1 MYKHIL
7 IAVNFTEDDRLIED
21 RAVKMHEFTQAKL
34 SLIHVIEPLP
44 SIYGGEVYPISE
56 EYMLPEVKL
65 NEKAT
70 SMLKPIAEHLNIPAV
85 NIATPSGKVSLE
97 IIAYSDKNNVDLI
110 LMGSHGRH
118 GLQLLLGSTAN
129 AVLHHAKCDVL
140 TVRVSD

>member
-34 SLIHVIEPLP
+34 SLIHVIEPMP
-44 SIYGGEVYPISE
+44 SIYSGDGYG
-56 EYMLPEVKL
+56 EYMLSEVNL

-97 IIAYSDKNNVDLI
+97 IIAYSDENNVDLI

-118 GLQLLLGSTAN
+118 GLRLLLGSTAN

>member
-44 SIYGGEVYPISE
+44 SIYGGDSYGG
-56 EYMLPEVKL
+56 YMKPEVNL

-70 SMLKPIAEHLNIPAV
+70 SMLKPIAERLNIPAV

-97 IIAYSDKNNVDLI
+97 IIAYSDENNVDLI

>member
-44 SIYGGEVYPISE
+44 SIYGGDSYGG
-56 EYMLPEVKL
+56 YMKPEVNL

-97 IIAYSDKNNVDLI
+97 IIAYSDENNVDLI

>member
-34 SLIHVIEPLP
+34 SLIHVIGPMP
-44 SIYGGEVYPISE
+44 SIYSGDSYGVY
-56 EYMLPEVKL
+56 MQPEVNL

-70 SMLKPIAEHLNIPAV
+70 SMLKPIAERLHIPAV
-85 NIATPSGKVSLE
+85 KIATPSGNVSHE
-97 IIAYSDKNNVDLI
+97 IIAYSDENNVDLI
-110 LMGSHGRH
+110 LIGSHGRH
-118 GLQLLLGSTAN
+118 GLRLLLGSTAN

>member
-34 SLIHVIEPLP
+34 SLIHVIEPMP
-44 SIYGGEVYPISE
+44 SIYSGDGYGG
-56 EYMLPEVKL
+56 YMLPEVNL

-70 SMLKPIAEHLNIPAV
+70 SMLKPIAERLHIPAV
-85 NIATPSGKVSLE
+85 NIVTPSGKVSHE
-97 IIAYSDKNNVDLI
+97 IITYSDENNVDLI

-118 GLQLLLGSTAN
+118 GLRLLLGSTAN

>member
-44 SIYGGEVYPISE
+44 SIYGGDSSYAISE
-56 EYMLPEVKL
+56 VLPEAKL
-65 NEKAT
+65 IETAT
-70 SMLKPIAEHLNIPAV
+70 GMLKPIAEHLNIPAV

-97 IIAYSDKNNVDLI
+97 IIAYSDENNVDLI

>member
-44 SIYGGEVYPISE
+44 SIYGGDSYGG
-56 EYMLPEVKL
+56 YMKPEVNL

-85 NIATPSGKVSLE
+85 NIATPSGNVSLE
-97 IIAYSDKNNVDLI
+97 IIAYSDENNVDLI

-118 GLQLLLGSTAN
+118 GLRLLLGSTAN

>member
-44 SIYGGEVYPISE
+44 SIYGGDSYAISE
-56 EYMLPEVKL
+56 VLPEAKL
-65 NEKAT
+65 NETAT

-97 IIAYSDKNNVDLI
+97 IIAYSDENNVDLI

-118 GLQLLLGSTAN
+118 GLKLLLGSTAN

>member
-44 SIYGGEVYPISE
+44 SIYGGDSYGG
-56 EYMLPEVKL
+56 YMKPEVNL

-70 SMLKPIAEHLNIPAV
+70 SMLKPIAERLHIPAV

-97 IIAYSDKNNVDLI
+97 IIAYSDENNVDLI

-118 GLQLLLGSTAN
+118 GLKLLLGSTAN

>member
-44 SIYGGEVYPISE
+44 SIYGGEIYDVHMP
-56 EYMLPEVKL
+56 PEVNL
-65 NEKAT
+65 DEKAT
-70 SMLKPIAEHLNIPAV
+70 SMLKPIAERLHIPAV
-85 NIATPSGKVSLE
+85 NIATPSGNVSHE
-97 IIAYSDKNNVDLI
+97 IIAYSDENNVDLI
-110 LMGSHGRH
+110 LIGSHGRH
-118 GLQLLLGSTAN
+118 GLRLLLGSTAN

>member
-65 NEKAT
+65 NETAT
-70 SMLKPIAEHLNIPAV
+70 SMLKPIAERLHIPAV

-97 IIAYSDKNNVDLI
+97 IIAYSDENNVDLI

>member
-7 IAVNFTEDDRLIED
+7 IAVNFTEDDRLIEG

-34 SLIHVIEPLP
+34 SLIHVIEPMP
-44 SIYGGEVYPISE
+44 SIYGDSYGVY
-56 EYMLPEVKL
+56 MQPEVNL

-70 SMLKPIAEHLNIPAV
+70 SMLKPIAERLHIPAV
-85 NIATPSGKVSLE
+85 NIATPSGNVSHE
-97 IIAYSDKNNVDLI
+97 IIAYSDENNVDLI
-110 LMGSHGRH
+110 LIGSHGRH
-118 GLQLLLGSTAN
+118 GLRLLLGSTAN

>member
-44 SIYGGEVYPISE
+44 SIYGGDSYGG
-56 EYMLPEVKL
+56 YMKPEVNL

-70 SMLKPIAEHLNIPAV
+70 SMLKPIAERLHIPAV

-97 IIAYSDKNNVDLI
+97 IIAYSDENNVDLI

>member
-44 SIYGGEVYPISE
+44 SIYGGNSYAISE
-56 EYMLPEVKL
+56 VLPAAKL
-65 NEKAT
+65 NETAT

-97 IIAYSDKNNVDLI
+97 IIAYSDENNVDLI

-118 GLQLLLGSTAN
+118 GLRLLLGSTAN